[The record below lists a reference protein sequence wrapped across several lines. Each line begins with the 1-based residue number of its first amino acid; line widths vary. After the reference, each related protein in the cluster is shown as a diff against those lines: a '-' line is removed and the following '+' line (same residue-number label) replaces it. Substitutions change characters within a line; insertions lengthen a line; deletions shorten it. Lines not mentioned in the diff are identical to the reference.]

1 MTNCPNCSAPISGN
15 VCEYCGTPFYDF
27 SVIDVTQPC
36 WITVK
41 YGNSLIR
48 AKMYVG
54 NLSATVEQSH
64 YLDYVEMTGVRRRL
78 AADSVLKLDLSM
90 ISVGDFTIVEQEE

>member
-1 MTNCPNCSAPISGN
+1 MTNCPNCGAPISGN

-41 YGNSLIR
+41 YGKSLIK

-54 NLSATVEQSH
+54 DLSATVEQSP

-78 AADSVLKLDLSM
+78 VASPVLKLDLSM
-90 ISVGDFTIVEQEE
+90 ISVGDFTVVEQEK